1 MGEQLGFVGLGNMG
15 GPMARRLIDA
25 GHKLAVY
32 DIRDEA
38 MAPLTARGAA
48 RMQSS
53 RAVADASDI
62 VFFSLPEPKD
72 VQGEALGAAG
82 VAAGKRAKTLVD
94 LSTTGPRTTA
104 LVVAGLAEK
113 GIATIDSPVSG
124 GVAGAEKGTLA
135 VMASGPGK
143 LVGELKP
150 ILGTFGKVFHV
161 GERPGMGQAMK
172 LCNNILSATS
182 MAVTAE
188 AMVMGVKAGLDP
200 KLMLEI
206 INSGTGR
213 NTATENK
220 FPNEVITR
228 RFTQGFYT
236 GLMYKDVRLALEEAE
251 VLQVPMWVG
260 SAVRMMW
267 QLANSER
274 GPQSDFTEIV
284 KLVEEWAGVEVKAGN

>member
-15 GPMARRLIDA
+15 GPMAHRLIDA
-25 GHKLAVY
+25 GHRLAVY
-32 DIRDEA
+32 DIRGEA
-38 MAPLTARGAA
+38 MAPLIARGAEQ
-48 RMQSS
+48 MLSS

-82 VAAGKRAKTLVD
+82 VSAGKRAKIFVD

-113 GIATIDSPVSG
+113 GIATIDAPVSG
-124 GVAGAEKGTLA
+124 GVAGAKKGTLA

-143 LVGELKP
+143 LVEELRP
-150 ILGTFGKVFHV
+150 ILDIFGKVFHV

-200 KLMLEI
+200 TLMLEI

-220 FPNEVITR
+220 FPNEVVTR
-228 RFTQGFYT
+228 RFTQGFAT
-236 GLMYKDVRLALEEAE
+236 GLMYKDVRLCLEEAE
-251 VLQVPMWVG
+251 ALQVPMWVG
-260 SAVRMMW
+260 GAVRMLW
-267 QLANSER
+267 QLANSEL

>member
-15 GPMARRLIDA
+15 GPMASRLIDA
-25 GHKLAVY
+25 GHRLSVY
-32 DIRDEA
+32 DIRAEA
-38 MAPLTARGAA
+38 MGPLVARGAA
-48 RMQSS
+48 RMAST

-72 VQGEALGAAG
+72 VQGEALGEG
-82 VAAGKRAKTLVD
+82 GMVAGKRAKTFVD

-113 GIATIDSPVSG
+113 GIAIVDAPVSG
-124 GVAGAEKGTLA
+124 GVAGAKKGTLA
-135 VMASGPGK
+135 VMASGSGK
-143 LVGELKP
+143 LVAELRP
-150 ILGTFGKVFHV
+150 ILDVFGKVFHV

-236 GLMYKDVRLALEEAE
+236 GLMYKDVRLCLEEAE
-251 VLQVPMWVG
+251 ALQVPMWVG
-260 SAVRMMW
+260 GAVRMMW
-267 QLANSER
+267 QLANSEL
-274 GPQSDFTEIV
+274 GSQSDFTEIV
-284 KLVEEWAGVEVKAGN
+284 KLIEEWAGVEVKAGN

>member
-1 MGEQLGFVGLGNMG
+1 MGEEIGFVGLGNMG
-15 GPMARRLIDA
+15 GPMANRLIDA
-25 GHKLAVY
+25 GHRLAVY

-38 MAPLTARGAA
+38 MAPLVARGAA
-48 RMQSS
+48 RMNSS

-72 VQGEALGAAG
+72 IEGEALGPAG
-82 VAAGKRAKTLVD
+82 VVTGQRAKIFVD

-104 LVVAGLAEK
+104 RVVAGLAERS
-113 GIATIDSPVSG
+113 IAIVDAPVSG
-124 GVAGAEKGTLA
+124 GVADAKKGTLA
-135 VMASGPGK
+135 VMASGPPA
-143 LVGELKP
+143 LIERVRPLLA
-150 ILGTFGKVFHV
+150 IFGKVFHV

-172 LCNNILSATS
+172 LCNNVLSATS

-200 KLMLEI
+200 AQMLEV

-213 NTATENK
+213 NTATETK

-236 GLMYKDVRLALEEAE
+236 GLMYKDVRLCLEEAE
-251 VLQVPMWVG
+251 ALQVPMWVG

-267 QLANSER
+267 QLANSEL

-284 KLVEEWAGVEVKAGN
+284 RLVENWAGVEVKAGN

>member
-1 MGEQLGFVGLGNMG
+1 MDEQLGFVGTGNMG
-15 GPMARRLIDA
+15 GPMAGRLLDA
-25 GHKLAVY
+25 GHHLAVY
-32 DIRDEA
+32 DIREAA
-38 MAPLTARGAA
+38 MAPLVARGAA
-48 RMQSS
+48 RAASS

-72 VQGEALGAAG
+72 VEDEALGAAG
-82 VAAGKRAKTLVD
+82 VLAGARAKILVD

-104 LVVAGLAEK
+104 RLIAGLAER
-113 GIATIDSPVSG
+113 GIALVDAPVSG
-124 GVAGAEKGTLA
+124 GVAGAKKGTLA
-135 VMASGPGK
+135 VMASGPHA
-143 LVGELKP
+143 LIERVKP
-150 ILGTFGKVFHV
+150 LLAIFGKVFRV
-161 GERPGMGQAMK
+161 GDRPGMGQAMK

-228 RFTQGFYT
+228 RFTQGFAT
-236 GLMYKDVRLALEEAE
+236 GLMYKDVRLCLEEAE
-251 VLQVPMWVG
+251 ALQVPMWVG
-260 SAVRMMW
+260 GAVRMLW
-267 QLANSER
+267 QIANSER
-274 GPQSDFTEIV
+274 GAQSDFTEIV
-284 KLVEEWAGVEVKAGN
+284 RVIEDWAGVEVKAGN

>member
-1 MGEQLGFVGLGNMG
+1 MGEELGFVGLGNMG
-15 GPMARRLIDA
+15 GPMAGRLIDA
-25 GHKLAVY
+25 GHRLAVY
-32 DIRDEA
+32 DIRGEA
-38 MAPLTARGAA
+38 MVPLVARGAV
-48 RMQSS
+48 RMNASS
-53 RAVADASDI
+53 AVADASDI

-72 VQGEALGAAG
+72 VEGEALGTAG
-82 VAAGKRAKTLVD
+82 VAAGRRAKVFVD

-104 LVVAGLAEK
+104 RVVAGLSER
-113 GIATIDSPVSG
+113 GIATIDAPVSG
-124 GVAGAEKGTLA
+124 GVAGAKKGTLA
-135 VMASGPGK
+135 VMASGPHS
-143 LVGELKP
+143 LIERVRPLLA
-150 ILGTFGKVFHV
+150 IFGKVFHV

-200 KLMLEI
+200 ALMLEV

-213 NTATENK
+213 NTATETK

-236 GLMYKDVRLALEEAE
+236 GLMYKDVRLCLEEAE
-251 VLQVPMWVG
+251 ALQVPMWVG

-267 QLANSER
+267 QLANNEL

-284 KLVEEWAGVEVKAGN
+284 RLVEDWAGVEVKAGN

>member
-1 MGEQLGFVGLGNMG
+1 MGEEIGFVGLGNMG
-15 GPMARRLIDA
+15 GPMANRLLDA
-25 GHKLAVY
+25 GHRLAVY
-32 DIRDEA
+32 DIRDAA
-38 MAPLTARGAA
+38 MAPLVARGAA
-48 RMQSS
+48 GKSSS
-53 RAVADASDI
+53 RAVADAADI

-72 VQGEALGAAG
+72 VEGEALAADG
-82 VAAGKRAKTLVD
+82 VAEGQRAKIFVD

-104 LVVAGLAEK
+104 LVVAGLMER

-124 GVAGAEKGTLA
+124 GVAGAKNGTLA
-135 VMASGPGK
+135 VMASGPQA
-143 LVGELKP
+143 LIERVRPL
-150 ILGTFGKVFHV
+150 LAVFGKVFHV

-172 LCNNILSATS
+172 LCNNVLSATA

-200 KLMLEI
+200 AQMLEV

-213 NTATENK
+213 NTATESK

-236 GLMYKDVRLALEEAE
+236 GLMYKDVRLCLEEAE
-251 VLQVPMWVG
+251 ALQVPMWVG

-267 QLANSER
+267 QLANSEL

-284 KLVEEWAGVEVKAGN
+284 RLVENWAGVEVKAGN

>member
-15 GPMARRLIDA
+15 GPMAHRLIEA
-25 GHKLAVY
+25 GHRLAIY

-38 MAPLTARGAA
+38 MAPLAARGAE
-48 RMQSS
+48 RMPSS

-72 VQGEALGAAG
+72 VLGEALGAAG
-82 VAAGKRAKTLVD
+82 VVAAKRAKTFVD

-113 GIATIDSPVSG
+113 GIATIDAPVSG
-124 GVAGAEKGTLA
+124 GVAGAKKGTLA
-135 VMASGPGK
+135 IMGSGPTK
-143 LVGELKP
+143 LIEELRP
-150 ILGTFGKVFHV
+150 ILGVFGKVFHV

-220 FPNEVITR
+220 FPNEVVTR
-228 RFTQGFYT
+228 RFTQGFAT
-236 GLMYKDVRLALEEAE
+236 GLMYKDVRLCLEEAE
-251 VLQVPMWVG
+251 ALQVPMWVG
-260 SAVRMMW
+260 GAVRMLW
-267 QLANSER
+267 QLANSEL

-284 KLVEEWAGVEVKAGN
+284 KLVEDRAGVEVKAGN

>member
-1 MGEQLGFVGLGNMG
+1 MGEELGFVGLGNMG
-15 GPMARRLIDA
+15 GPMANRLIDA
-25 GHKLAVY
+25 GHRLAVY
-32 DIRDEA
+32 DIREEA
-38 MAPLTARGAA
+38 MAPLLARGAA
-48 RMQSS
+48 RMSSS

-72 VQGEALGAAG
+72 VEGEALGSAG
-82 VAAGKRAKTLVD
+82 VAAGQRAKIFVD

-104 LVVAGLAEK
+104 RVVTGLAER
-113 GIATIDSPVSG
+113 GIVVVDAPVSG
-124 GVAGAEKGTLA
+124 GVAGAKKGTLA
-135 VMASGPGK
+135 VMGSGPHA
-143 LVGELKP
+143 LIERVRPLLA
-150 ILGTFGKVFHV
+150 IFGKVFHV

-172 LCNNILSATS
+172 LCNNVLSATS

-200 KLMLEI
+200 ALMLEV

-213 NTATENK
+213 NTATETK

-236 GLMYKDVRLALEEAE
+236 GLMYKDVRLCLEEAE
-251 VLQVPMWVG
+251 ALQVPMWVG
-260 SAVRMMW
+260 SAVRTMW
-267 QLANSER
+267 QLANTEL

-284 KLVEEWAGVEVKAGN
+284 RILEAWAGVEVKAGN

>member
-15 GPMARRLIDA
+15 GPMAGRLIDA
-25 GHKLAVY
+25 GRRLAVY
-32 DIRDEA
+32 DIRPEA
-38 MAPLTARGAA
+38 VAPLVARGAEG
-48 RMQSS
+48 MESS
-53 RAVADASDI
+53 RAVADAADI

-72 VQGEALGAAG
+72 VLGEALGAAG
-82 VAAGKRAKTLVD
+82 IVAGKRAKIFVD

-113 GIATIDSPVSG
+113 GIATVDSPVSG
-124 GVAGAEKGTLA
+124 GVAGAKKGTLA
-135 VMASGPGK
+135 VMASGPHQ
-143 LVGELKP
+143 LVQELQA
-150 ILGTFGKVFHV
+150 ILGVFGKVFHV

-220 FPNEVITR
+220 FPNEVVTR
-228 RFTQGFYT
+228 RFTQGFAT
-236 GLMYKDVRLALEEAE
+236 GLMYKDVRLCLEEAE
-251 VLQVPMWVG
+251 ALQVPMWVG
-260 SAVRMMW
+260 NAVRIMW
-267 QLANSER
+267 QLANSEL

>member
-1 MGEQLGFVGLGNMG
+1 MGEEIGFVGLGNMG
-15 GPMARRLIDA
+15 GPMTNRLIDA
-25 GHKLAVY
+25 GHRLAVY
-32 DIRDEA
+32 DIREEA
-38 MAPLTARGAA
+38 MVPLIAHGAA
-48 RMQSS
+48 RMSSS
-53 RAVADASDI
+53 RAVADASDV

-72 VQGEALGAAG
+72 VEGEALGASG
-82 VAAGKRAKTLVD
+82 VAAGERAKIFVD

-104 LVVAGLAEK
+104 RVVAGLAER
-113 GIATIDSPVSG
+113 GIATVDAPVSG
-124 GVAGAEKGTLA
+124 GVAGAKKGTLA
-135 VMASGPGK
+135 VMASGPHRFIERVRP
-143 LVGELKP
+143 LLA
-150 ILGTFGKVFHV
+150 IFGKVFHV

-213 NTATENK
+213 NTATETK

-236 GLMYKDVRLALEEAE
+236 GLMYKDVRLCLEEAE
-251 VLQVPMWVG
+251 ALQVPMWVG

-267 QLANSER
+267 QLANSEL

-284 KLVEEWAGVEVKAGN
+284 RLLEEWAGVEVKAGN

>member
-15 GPMARRLIDA
+15 GPMAGRLIDA
-25 GHKLAVY
+25 GHRLAIY
-32 DIRDEA
+32 DICDEA
-38 MAPLTARGAA
+38 MAPLIARGAERA
-48 RMQSS
+48 SSS

-72 VQGEALGAAG
+72 VQGEALGVNG
-82 VAAGKRAKTLVD
+82 VGNGKRAKIFVD

-104 LVVAGLAEK
+104 LVVAALAER
-113 GIATIDSPVSG
+113 GIATADAPVSG
-124 GVAGAEKGTLA
+124 GVAGAKNGTLA
-135 VMASGPGK
+135 VMASGPHG
-143 LVGELKP
+143 LIDRVRPL
-150 ILGTFGKVFHV
+150 LAVFGKVFHV

-228 RFTQGFYT
+228 RFTQGFAT
-236 GLMYKDVRLALEEAE
+236 GLMYKDVRLCLEEAE
-251 VLQVPMWVG
+251 ALQVPMWVG

-274 GPQSDFTEIV
+274 GPRSDFTEIV
-284 KLVEEWAGVEVKAGN
+284 RLVEEWAGVEVKAGN

>member
-1 MGEQLGFVGLGNMG
+1 MGEEIGFVGLGNMG
-15 GPMARRLIDA
+15 GPMANRLIDA
-25 GHKLAVY
+25 GYRLAVY

-38 MAPLTARGAA
+38 MAPLVARGAA
-48 RMQSS
+48 GKNSS

-72 VQGEALGAAG
+72 VEGEALGGAG
-82 VAAGKRAKTLVD
+82 VAAGTRATIFVD

-104 LVVAGLAEK
+104 RVLAGLTERD
-113 GIATIDSPVSG
+113 IAVVDAPVSG
-124 GVAGAEKGTLA
+124 GVAGAKKGTLA
-135 VMASGPGK
+135 VMASGPPA
-143 LVGELKP
+143 LIERVRPLLA
-150 ILGTFGKVFHV
+150 IFGKVFHV

-172 LCNNILSATS
+172 LCNNVLSATS

-200 KLMLEI
+200 ALMLEV

-213 NTATENK
+213 NTATETK

-228 RFTQGFYT
+228 RFSQGFHT
-236 GLMYKDVRLALEEAE
+236 GLMYKDVRLCLEEAE
-251 VLQVPMWVG
+251 ALQVPMWVG
-260 SAVRMMW
+260 SAVRMIW
-267 QLANSER
+267 QLANSEL

-284 KLVEEWAGVEVKAGN
+284 RLLEAWAGVEVTAGN

>member
-1 MGEQLGFVGLGNMG
+1 MGEEIGFVGLGNMG
-15 GPMARRLIDA
+15 GPMANRLIDA
-25 GHKLAVY
+25 GHRLAVY

-38 MAPLTARGAA
+38 MAPLVARGAA
-48 RMQSS
+48 RMNSS
-53 RAVADASDI
+53 HVVADASDI

-72 VQGEALGAAG
+72 VEGEALGPAG
-82 VAAGKRAKTLVD
+82 VATGQRAKIFVD

-104 LVVAGLAEK
+104 RVVAGLTEH
-113 GIATIDSPVSG
+113 GIAIVDAPVSG
-124 GVAGAEKGTLA
+124 GVAGAKKGTLA
-135 VMASGPGK
+135 VMASGPQA
-143 LVGELKP
+143 LIERVRPLLA
-150 ILGTFGKVFHV
+150 IFGKVFHV

-172 LCNNILSATS
+172 LCNNVLSATS

-200 KLMLEI
+200 ALMLEV

-213 NTATENK
+213 NTATETK

-228 RFTQGFYT
+228 RFTEGFYT
-236 GLMYKDVRLALEEAE
+236 GLMYKDVRLCLEEAE
-251 VLQVPMWVG
+251 ALQVPMWVG

-267 QLANSER
+267 QLANNEL

-284 KLVEEWAGVEVKAGN
+284 RLVEDWAGVEVKAGN

>member
-1 MGEQLGFVGLGNMG
+1 
-15 GPMARRLIDA
+15 
-25 GHKLAVY
+25 
-32 DIRDEA
+32 
-38 MAPLTARGAA
+38 
-48 RMQSS
+48 
-53 RAVADASDI
+53 VADASDI

-72 VQGEALGAAG
+72 VQGEALGATG
-82 VAAGKRAKTLVD
+82 VGNGKRVKIFVD

-104 LVVAGLAEK
+104 LVVAGLTER
-113 GIATIDSPVSG
+113 GIATVDAPVSG
-124 GVAGAEKGTLA
+124 GVAGAKKGTLA
-135 VMASGPGK
+135 VMASGPHA
-143 LVGELKP
+143 LIERVRPLLA
-150 ILGTFGKVFHV
+150 IFGKVFHV

-200 KLMLEI
+200 TLMLEI

-228 RFTQGFYT
+228 RFTQGFTT
-236 GLMYKDVRLALEEAE
+236 GLMYKDVRLCLEEAE
-251 VLQVPMWVG
+251 ALQVPMWVG

-284 KLVEEWAGVEVKAGN
+284 RLVEEWAGVEVKAGN

>member
-1 MGEQLGFVGLGNMG
+1 MGEEIGFVGLGNMG
-15 GPMARRLIDA
+15 GPMANRLIDA
-25 GHKLAVY
+25 GYRLAVY

-38 MAPLTARGAA
+38 MAPLVARGAA
-48 RMQSS
+48 GKNSS

-72 VQGEALGAAG
+72 VEGEALGGAG
-82 VAAGKRAKTLVD
+82 VAAGTRATIFVD

-104 LVVAGLAEK
+104 RVLAGLTERD
-113 GIATIDSPVSG
+113 IAVVDAPVSG
-124 GVAGAEKGTLA
+124 GVAGAKKGTLA
-135 VMASGPGK
+135 VMASGPPA
-143 LVGELKP
+143 LIERVRPLLA
-150 ILGTFGKVFHV
+150 IFSKVFHV

-172 LCNNILSATS
+172 LCNNVLSATS

-200 KLMLEI
+200 ALMLEV

-213 NTATENK
+213 NTATETK

-236 GLMYKDVRLALEEAE
+236 GLMYKDVRLCLEEAE
-251 VLQVPMWVG
+251 ALQVPMWVG
-260 SAVRMMW
+260 NAVRTMW
-267 QLANSER
+267 QLANSEL

-284 KLVEEWAGVEVKAGN
+284 RLLENWAGVEVKAGN